1 MFIGNTFFVI
11 SHKYPKL
18 VQAEIKTNY
27 MLVLTDLVK
36 TKYPRLCLQLLRCP
50 KDVIFSMQPA
60 ASMSHEQSLFPKSS
74 ASLILFEKCSLHTAF
89 WGLFSTFYLTCRNF
103 FLRTLGI
110 CCQRW
115 PWLTVNWRFHQN
127 HHKEQ
132 QKDEFKHFSMRK
144 KRPKKTQ
151 SKYNYKERKVI
162 VKKKPQTPFVFSRSL
177 TSPYCFD
184 THLTFQFPNL
194 PWLI

>member
-1 MFIGNTFFVI
+1 
-11 SHKYPKL
+11 
-18 VQAEIKTNY
+18 

-50 KDVIFSMQPA
+50 KDVIFPMQPA
-60 ASMSHEQSLFPKSS
+60 APMSHEQSLFPKSS

-89 WGLFSTFYLTCRNF
+89 WGLFSTFYLTGRNF
-103 FLRTLGI
+103 FLRTLGL

-115 PWLTVNWRFHQN
+115 PWLTVNWRFHHN

-151 SKYNYKERKVI
+151 SKYNSKKEKGLL
-162 VKKKPQTPFVFSRSL
+162 RSL
-177 TSPYCFD
+177 RL
-184 THLTFQFPNL
+184 HLYFLGPWHHPTVLTLIWHSGFQTFLDWFSTAAHKAKT
-194 PWLI
+194 WVGS